1 MIPSFISL
9 LRVVIA
15 VALFA
20 GWINQDDLLFWLFIA
35 AMSDFIDGW
44 LARGMGWV
52 TKYGKTFD
60 LTADGLF
67 FLSALWY
74 FWQADIITSTWFW
87 LLIIAAIPE
96 IIAQVIW
103 FAKKRGVGSG
113 GRVINKILGVY
124 SYIAMIGIA
133 SSNAVIP
140 LLVGQVVLTSSI
152 NLYDLWRA
160 ITRRRSWPTSPMVKN

>member
-1 MIPSFISL
+1 MIPNLISL
-9 LRVVIA
+9 LRAVIA
-15 VALFA
+15 IALLV
-20 GWINQDDLLFWLFIA
+20 GWINQDDLVFWLFIA

-52 TKYGKTFD
+52 TKYGKTID

-67 FLSALWY
+67 FLGALWY

-87 LLIIAAIPE
+87 LLIILVVPE
-96 IIAQVIW
+96 LIAQVIW
-103 FAKKRGVGSG
+103 YAKKTGIGSG
-113 GRVINKILGVY
+113 GKVINKLLGVY

-133 SSNAVIP
+133 SGNAVIP
-140 LLVGQVVLTSSI
+140 LLVGQAVLTGGI

-160 ITRRRSWPTSPMVKN
+160 VTYRRR